1 MRKVDS
7 ENITQPT
14 LKILM
19 QVFIPYNDGTNS
31 GELVESQDFCYLD
44 ESNEAIS
51 KMSRAMVSDA
61 KAIAIRHQEIINIK
75 MRNKPNRLPAKPAPV
90 DEGVELPP
98 APVSIRKKATK
109 KPAAKKRKA

>member
-1 MRKVDS
+1 MRKVD
-7 ENITQPT
+7 ENNITKPT

-19 QVFIPYNDGTNS
+19 QVFIPYNDGTHS

-61 KAIAIRHQEIINIK
+61 KAIAIRHQEIIDIK
-75 MRNKPNRLPAKPAPV
+75 KRNKPNRLLPKPEPV

-98 APVSIRKKATK
+98 APVSIRKKA